1 MTTAYTIQDVIFEND
16 TLIIIVDDKVLK
28 IPIGTISKKLLS
40 ASVAE
45 RQFFIISPSGY
56 GIHWP
61 LIDEDLSIEALL
73 KEF

>member
-45 RQFFIISPSGY
+45 R
-56 GIHWP
+56 
-61 LIDEDLSIEALL
+61 
-73 KEF
+73 